1 MRSIIKELLYHHRLV
16 IPQWEFA
23 LGEGN
28 DILQTLHY
36 YVMGDPFAVCSV
48 FVPTRFM
55 WIYYDFMI
63 LLRLYLAGIAFS
75 CLCFYTK
82 KDIGRYAVMAG
93 AMTYVF
99 CYWALLNVNRHPYF
113 LNPMLYFPLI
123 VLGIEKILQEKKKCL
138 LTVAVFLAAV
148 SNFYFFYVIVFL
160 TVVYV
165 AIRLLVK
172 YKKDFA
178 SMGKA
183 LLSIAGCSVLGTMM
197 SFVILLPVIA
207 AALGDARMDS
217 GNSWHLIYPITY
229 YLKLPRV
236 FFGEMRIY
244 WLCMGYS
251 APVLVAL
258 LLLFLCRKEYR
269 TLKWCFFVCLVIVL
283 VPALGQFLNGMSYM
297 CNRWSWVFALL
308 CAYIF
313 AVMWKEL
320 MNLSIRDAIKLTAG
334 LCVCTLGMLL
344 TTYSR
349 SKISLFCMGI
359 AFVFLFILFPVRSKN
374 PQVKQQRKR
383 YQQPLAFACVLAGIW
398 CVSFFQYAYS
408 KNDYTSEAKTIEDA
422 ENLMQT
428 DARVVDQVASAEG
441 VTDYYRYSGRK
452 LRKNANF
459 LMGVSSTQYYWSI
472 SNSSVTDYMKETELI
487 GALSHLHE
495 GYDDRSA
502 LLSLSSVLY
511 YVIPASD
518 SKPVPY
524 GYTYVNTYDADGNI
538 VGNENSSSA
547 KYQIYRNDYALP
559 IAYVYD
565 TSIDEDTWEELS
577 AVEKQEA
584 MIQSVRLEGY
594 EGENPNSSLNLSSQ
608 SLDYTIECKGEG
620 ITLEDNGFLVT
631 KTDSSVTI
639 RFEGLENCETYF
651 TIKGLEYEDVAANK
665 RYFGVGTTEADLKLK
680 ASSGASK
687 TIKYYTADYEW
698 YNDLHDY
705 SVNLD
710 YSEEAVT
717 SMKLTFSEP
726 GFYSFDSIG
735 IVCQPMDNYAD
746 QIASLKSSA
755 LENVEIGTNTVSG
768 TIALDQPKFLCFS
781 IPYSKGWT
789 AYVDGE
795 EATLYQANVKN
806 MALSLDEGTHDIVLT
821 YHTPYLKLGVLVS
834 VGGFVIFIV
843 IGCFEIRKRKKR
855 EPGTH
860 KEVISY
866 LFWGVMTTLV
876 SWISYSIF
884 VTLMQSV
891 SIANVLSWICAVLFA
906 FVTNKLWVFQSK
918 EWAFRIMIPE
928 FLKFVTARLAT
939 GVMEIVGVPLLVYLG
954 LDQKIAG
961 IEGMA
966 AKVLVSIVVII
977 LNYVLSK
984 LLVFR
989 NKQEPERKENG

>member
-1 MRSIIKELLYHHRLV
+1 
-16 IPQWEFA
+16 
-23 LGEGN
+23 
-28 DILQTLHY
+28 
-36 YVMGDPFAVCSV
+36 
-48 FVPTRFM
+48 
-55 WIYYDFMI
+55 
-63 LLRLYLAGIAFS
+63 
-75 CLCFYTK
+75 
-82 KDIGRYAVMAG
+82 
-93 AMTYVF
+93 
-99 CYWALLNVNRHPYF
+99 
-113 LNPMLYFPLI
+113 
-123 VLGIEKILQEKKKCL
+123 
-138 LTVAVFLAAV
+138 
-148 SNFYFFYVIVFL
+148 
-160 TVVYV
+160 
-165 AIRLLVK
+165 
-172 YKKDFA
+172 
-178 SMGKA
+178 
-183 LLSIAGCSVLGTMM
+183 
-197 SFVILLPVIA
+197 
-207 AALGDARMDS
+207 
-217 GNSWHLIYPITY
+217 
-229 YLKLPRV
+229 
-236 FFGEMRIY
+236 
-244 WLCMGYS
+244 
-251 APVLVAL
+251 
-258 LLLFLCRKEYR
+258 
-269 TLKWCFFVCLVIVL
+269 
-283 VPALGQFLNGMSYM
+283 
-297 CNRWSWVFALL
+297 
-308 CAYIF
+308 
-313 AVMWKEL
+313 
-320 MNLSIRDAIKLTAG
+320 
-334 LCVCTLGMLL
+334 
-344 TTYSR
+344 
-349 SKISLFCMGI
+349 
-359 AFVFLFILFPVRSKN
+359 
-374 PQVKQQRKR
+374 
-383 YQQPLAFACVLAGIW
+383 
-398 CVSFFQYAYS
+398 
-408 KNDYTSEAKTIEDA
+408 
-422 ENLMQT
+422 
-428 DARVVDQVASAEG
+428 
-441 VTDYYRYSGRK
+441 
-452 LRKNANF
+452 
-459 LMGVSSTQYYWSI
+459 
-472 SNSSVTDYMKETELI
+472 
-487 GALSHLHE
+487 
-495 GYDDRSA
+495 
-502 LLSLSSVLY
+502 
-511 YVIPASD
+511 
-518 SKPVPY
+518 
-524 GYTYVNTYDADGNI
+524 
-538 VGNENSSSA
+538 
-547 KYQIYRNDYALP
+547 
-559 IAYVYD
+559 
-565 TSIDEDTWEELS
+565 
-577 AVEKQEA
+577 
-584 MIQSVRLEGY
+584 
-594 EGENPNSSLNLSSQ
+594 
-608 SLDYTIECKGEG
+608 
-620 ITLEDNGFLVT
+620 
-631 KTDSSVTI
+631 
-639 RFEGLENCETYF
+639 
-651 TIKGLEYEDVAANK
+651 
-665 RYFGVGTTEADLKLK
+665 VGTTEADLKLK